1 MADVECAQL
10 QAEGTKKK
18 KKKENA
24 LNIHYSTGVYE
35 EYTVSVLR

>member
-18 KKKENA
+18 KKKKKWFKYTFN
-24 LNIHYSTGVYE
+24 SGVYE